1 MQKSDFL
8 IIGAGIAGASAGYSL
23 APHGRVIL
31 LEGED
36 APGYHTTGRSAAFYA
51 PSYGGKNVRPLTLAS
66 NDFFKSPPEG
76 FASVPLLRDRGALYV
91 ARPEQLPALDKF
103 YADLEALTPGVERLT
118 SEQAVAHC
126 SALRPDSVAGA
137 VFERECYDIDVNA
150 VHHGFLRGIRRSGG
164 TVLTNA
170 MVGGIRREDGL
181 WIASIPSGEF
191 AAPVLVNAAGAW
203 GDDIA
208 EIAGLLPLGLQ
219 PMRRTVIIVP
229 PPENMKETW
238 PLVIDVDDDFYFKPE
253 SGRLLASP
261 GDETPM
267 PACDVQPDE
276 LDIAITIDRIQ
287 KAAEIPAPR
296 IENSWA
302 GLRTFSRDRTPVA
315 GFDPDAEGFFWFVGQ
330 GGYGIQTAPAM
341 GRMAESLIID
351 GQMPDIMA
359 AYDVSETTYAP
370 ARFRRAAK

>member
-8 IIGAGIAGASAGYSL
+8 IIGAGIAGASAGYYL
-23 APHGRVIL
+23 APHGRVVL

-51 PSYGGKNVRPLTLAS
+51 PSYGGKHVRPLTLAS
-66 NDFFKSPPEG
+66 GDFFKSPPED

-91 ARPEQLPALDKF
+91 ARADQLPALDKF
-103 YADLEALTPGVERLT
+103 HADLETLTPGVERL
-118 SEQAVAHC
+118 SREQAVALC
-126 SALRPDSVAGA
+126 AALRPDYVAGA
-137 VFERECYDIDVNA
+137 IFERECYDIDVNA
-150 VHHGFLRGIRRSGG
+150 VHQGFLRGIHRGGG

-170 MVGGIRREDGL
+170 MVAGIRREEGL
-181 WIASIPSGEF
+181 WIASLPSGEF
-191 AAPVLVNAAGAW
+191 AAPVLINGAGAW

-208 EIAGLLPLGLQ
+208 GLAGVSPLGLQ
-219 PMRRTVIIVP
+219 PMRRTIIVVP
-229 PPENMKETW
+229 PPETMQETW

-287 KAAEIPAPR
+287 KATDIPAPR
-296 IENSWA
+296 VENSWA

-341 GRMAESLIID
+341 GRLAESLIVD
-351 GQMPDIMA
+351 GCMPDELDS
-359 AYDVSETTYAP
+359 YDVGKTTYSP
-370 ARFRRAAK
+370 ARFRRRGG